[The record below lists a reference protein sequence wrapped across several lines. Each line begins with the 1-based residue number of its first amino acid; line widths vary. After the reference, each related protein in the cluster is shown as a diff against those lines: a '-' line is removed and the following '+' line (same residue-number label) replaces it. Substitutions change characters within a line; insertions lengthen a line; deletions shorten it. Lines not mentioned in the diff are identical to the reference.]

1 MNTTKDI
8 PDLLA
13 RGFKRA
19 PTSYREDCLVEAFRA
34 AGAFVGRGPFRHAH
48 IVREEVPATAFEAAH
63 STFHLYT
70 LHELEVRDPAE
81 YASWL
86 ANLHGEAT

>member
-19 PTSYREDCLVEAFRA
+19 PTSYREECLDDAIRA
-34 AGAFVGRGPFRHAH
+34 AGAFVGRGPWRHARL
-48 IVREEVPATAFEAAH
+48 VREEVPATAFEAAH
-63 STFHLYT
+63 STFHLFT
-70 LHELEVRDPAE
+70 MFELEARE
-81 YASWL
+81 
-86 ANLHGEAT
+86 